1 MAKPGISKT
10 STYSKKIDYLMMN
23 LVIFGAPGCGKGTQ
37 SERLIDRFGL
47 HHISTGELLREHIS
61 RGTELGKI
69 ADSYISKGHLIP
81 DDLMVRVLAHEL
93 EEKQE
98 KAANGVIFDGFP
110 RTIPQAI
117 ALEKLL
123 KEHGADIHT
132 VVGLEVDED
141 ELVKRM
147 IQRGKES
154 GRADDNIDTIKE
166 RLNVYHQRT
175 APLRD
180 YYKKQGKYLAV
191 DGNGTVDRIFSDI
204 EKALTEKS

>member
-1 MAKPGISKT
+1 
-10 STYSKKIDYLMMN
+10 MMN

-37 SERLIDRFGL
+37 SERLIERFGL
-47 HHISTGELLREHIS
+47 HHISTGELLRDHIA

-81 DDLMVRVLAHEL
+81 DDLMVRVLAREL
-93 EEKQE
+93 EEK
-98 KAANGVIFDGFP
+98 KDRTGNGVIFDGFP

-117 ALEKLL
+117 ALENLL
-123 KEHGADIHT
+123 REHQAEIHT

-147 IQRGKES
+147 IRRGQES

-191 DGNGTVDRIFSDI
+191 DGNGTVDEIFGSI
-204 EKALTEKS
+204 EKALLDKHEK

>member
-1 MAKPGISKT
+1 MR
-10 STYSKKIDYLMMN
+10 
-23 LVIFGAPGCGKGTQ
+23 KGHQ
-37 SERLIDRFGL
+37 SERLIERFGL
-47 HHISTGELLREHIS
+47 HHISTGELLRDHIA

-81 DDLMVRVLAHEL
+81 DDLMVRVLAREL
-93 EEKQE
+93 EEK
-98 KAANGVIFDGFP
+98 KDRTGNGVIFDGFP

-117 ALEKLL
+117 ALENLL
-123 KEHGADIHT
+123 REHQA
-132 VVGLEVDED
+132 
-141 ELVKRM
+141 
-147 IQRGKES
+147 S

-191 DGNGTVDRIFSDI
+191 DGNGTVDEIFGSI
-204 EKALTEKS
+204 EKALLDKHEK